1 MPRQPFTEERAQGTG
16 RLPTVFELL
25 SSTKAVSA
33 DKPAAGRW
41 RRLVVTIPLLVVLGT
56 LNACNRLA
64 LALDRL
70 LFPAFRRVSVKR
82 PLFIIGPPRSG
93 TTLLHRL
100 VASDSQQF
108 TTFPLWELLF
118 APAICQKYLVLGLD
132 RFDRWVGGPL
142 GWLLRR
148 TERIVFGSSERIHK
162 TSLLLPEEDYLLLL
176 PLRACFLLILA
187 FPRCEGLWRLGR
199 FDEAISPDVRRRVM
213 KHYASLLQRHLYVR
227 GTQRCIL
234 SKNPCF
240 SSWIESLNEQFPEAR
255 FVGLLRPAEETVP
268 SQLSSIGDEI
278 RVFGDRVQDPKLV
291 GRFMD
296 LLAYYYEHVIESL
309 EAWPKSR
316 AILVRY
322 QDLIALPAETAADS
336 LAQLGYDVSSGF
348 RTQLHAAERDVRQ
361 YRSRHRYALSEFGL
375 SEAQIR
381 DRFRAWAV
389 DSGDTSADP
398 SSGPEI
404 RDSIFTGA
412 CHDRSTASTG

>member
-1 MPRQPFTEERAQGTG
+1 MA
-16 RLPTVFELL
+16 
-25 SSTKAVSA
+25 SSCCH
-33 DKPAAGRW
+33 D
-41 RRLVVTIPLLVVLGT
+41 PLLVVLGL
-56 LNACNRLA
+56 LNACNGLA

-82 PLFIIGPPRSG
+82 PLFILGPPRSG

-132 RFDRWVGGPL
+132 RLDRWVGGPL

-255 FVGLLRPAEETVP
+255 FIGLLRPAEETVP
-268 SQLSSIGDEI
+268 SQLSSIRDEI
-278 RVFGDRVQDPKLV
+278 RVFGDRVQDPELV
-291 GRFMD
+291 GRFTD

-309 EAWPKSR
+309 DALPKSR
-316 AILVRY
+316 AVLVRY
-322 QDLIALPAETAADS
+322 QDLIALPAETTADS
-336 LAQLGYDVSSGF
+336 LAQLGYGVSSGF

-404 RDSIFTGA
+404 CDSIFTGT